1 MKKYIIAVIAAI
13 AVFAGIFLAK
23 PIFNPEYKNEYTA
36 LSVIESS
43 KEASLSESR
52 EESSRDELTA
62 ESASITK
69 QTSNYKTESVTQPK
83 TEKQTSAKT
92 TAKTTT
98 ASAGIDRNG
107 SYFSKDDVALY
118 IHTYGRLP
126 SNFITKKQAQALGW
140 SGGSVERYAPGKAI
154 GGDYFGNYEGTLP
167 DGNYHEC
174 DINTNGRSS
183 RGAERIIYSS
193 DGRIYYTSDH
203 YESFTRLY

>member
-23 PIFNPEYKNEYTA
+23 PIFNPEYENEYTA

-62 ESASITK
+62 ESASETK
-69 QTSNYKTESVTQPK
+69 QTSNYKTESETQPK

-107 SYFSKDDVALY
+107 S
-118 IHTYGRLP
+118 
-126 SNFITKKQAQALGW
+126 NFMTKKEAKALGW
-140 SGGSVERYAPGKAI
+140 SGGSLEDYAPGMCI
-154 GGDYFGNYEGTLP
+154 GGDRFGNYEGVLP

>member
-23 PIFNPEYKNEYTA
+23 PIFNPEYENEYTA

-62 ESASITK
+62 EYASKTK
-69 QTSNYKTESVTQPK
+69 QTSNYKTESVTQPN

-92 TAKTTT
+92 TA
-98 ASAGIDRNG
+98 SAGIDRDR

-154 GGDYFGNYEGTLP
+154 GGDYFGNYEGALP